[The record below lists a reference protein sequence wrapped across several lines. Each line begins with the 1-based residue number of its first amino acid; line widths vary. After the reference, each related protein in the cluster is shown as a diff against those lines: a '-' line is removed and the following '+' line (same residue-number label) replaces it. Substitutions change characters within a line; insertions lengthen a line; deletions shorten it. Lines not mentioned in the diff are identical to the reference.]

1 MVQFMFQNRLT
12 KGDRGRREQREGEG
26 EGEGATPANV
36 FADQGAPIATARNAT
51 TSFDR
56 MCSAG
61 SSYMG
66 PVAVKEMV
74 L

>member
-26 EGEGATPANV
+26 EGARPANV

-61 SSYMG
+61 SPYVG